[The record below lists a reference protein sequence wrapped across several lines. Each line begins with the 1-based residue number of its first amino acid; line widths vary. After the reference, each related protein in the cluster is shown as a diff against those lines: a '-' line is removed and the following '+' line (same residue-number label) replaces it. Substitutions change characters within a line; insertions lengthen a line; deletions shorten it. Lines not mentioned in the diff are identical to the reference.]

1 MIGHDHVS
9 PKRNIKFSNG
19 AMSVLL
25 KIKLGTTQRR
35 NTFAVASSK
44 SDEVKW
50 LLDANQA

>member
-1 MIGHDHVS
+1 MNGHDHVS
-9 PKRNIKFSNG
+9 PKRNIKFSNR

-25 KIKLGTTQRR
+25 KSKLDTIQRR

-50 LLDANQA
+50 LVDVNQA